1 MIQRVRPDDAAHV
14 ARIAEA
20 GMCENLTMYP
30 HLGYTEVDRRRL
42 DGFDRV
48 FFEKRV
54 QARSIN
60 TDPTE

>member
-1 MIQRVRPDDAAHV
+1 MIRPARPDDAARV

-20 GMCENLTMYP
+20 GRRENRAMYP
-30 HLGYTEVDRRRL
+30 HLGYTEVVRRRL
-42 DGFDRV
+42 NGFDRV

-54 QARSIN
+54 QARSIS